1 MLFGDCLFDR
11 NKEQSFLFSVKNG
24 DWVER
29 RGIDLEREREGFSN
43 LCNGRSRNWLIL
55 VCFENRCLG
64 AFCFCCC
71 CCGLNENLHKWEMEN

>member
-29 RGIDLEREREGFSN
+29 RGIDLEREREGGFQIYVT
-43 LCNGRSRNWLIL
+43 GDQ
-55 VCFENRCLG
+55 ETG
-64 AFCFCCC
+64 
-71 CCGLNENLHKWEMEN
+71 